1 MHSYRRRRSEA
12 GRQQP
17 NRLRMVSG
25 RHLKT
30 CWILLAPV
38 FLSLSVQG
46 LEGTAKSVHIN
57 KVEHEP
63 VRAALAENVALP
75 CLFILHPSSSR
86 EQNGSSDLPRIKWSK
101 IQIKPQSQQK
111 EEVPILVAKDNVL
124 KVARGYEGR
133 VALPGY
139 SQDRYNATLEIMA
152 LRHSDSGIYR
162 CEVVVGID
170 DEQDTVPLE
179 VAGLVFH
186 YRASID
192 RYALTFQEAKQACQ
206 DNGAVIA
213 SPQQLQ
219 VAFEDG
225 YDNCDAGWLSDHTVR
240 YPIKLPRPG
249 CYGDRNSL
257 PGVRTYGKR
266 QPEERYDVYCYARE
280 LQGEVFYASAPRKQS
295 LLDAQIYCQRQGAV
309 LANTGQLYLAWKN
322 GLDQCDPGWLADGS
336 VRYPIQLPRKNCGGD
351 EPGVRTVYQFPN
363 RTGFPSHNQRFDA
376 YCYQAYQTTT
386 ALSPMNQD
394 GPALERKHLR
404 QERKKLERGE
414 REKTDLLG
422 IINDLLESD
431 TLVSST
437 DYGIFQKQHKDPVL
451 SGDSKAVMRDGNAFS
466 SKTILSSMSLNE
478 QTQLVTGTQAGTTL
492 LIKGT
497 DFPDTSF
504 LRSEIV
510 GITEN
515 PVSEKSRREEG
526 KAEHPLKKSHLKSSV
541 LSLVDHIEGEDQSLN
556 VVVKVDQG
564 HDVHI
569 HSHFVTDTSAELPS
583 ISHPI
588 EDSSLMPPDRSTDLL
603 KSTWLLGARSN
614 DELPK
619 SQNPVSRFSEEQNT
633 SSPTSTAEKIE
644 LLPLGLPVTETKLP
658 DNYRKD
664 QVNKVTNFDEFADLH
679 LIDKPKFH
687 KKDVH
692 SGFERHYP
700 WVLQEGPDE
709 IGDKNDDRASLQ
721 TFGPK
726 FRTEDHID
734 NSIEAITTPY
744 RPTFLNPKDNG
755 HSLSNEVEM
764 EVKRKISP
772 KLIGSEKRDKTD
784 SISVHTSHP
793 DATVKTKTSKKQ
805 SQEWTIES
813 ATHSNPYNSGGS
825 LSPIDWSS
833 GNTGTMVKST
843 REGAADETKKLL
855 GYKEE
860 HPFTDGPG
868 IVPDITDGKIV
879 VGSQSSSITEGSNTR
894 PAGGNSVWHQTDAT
908 VIEPTMG
915 NARQEKIDKP
925 ANTTAYNLLTEN
937 GMQAKYSKGRY
948 GDLPISAAG
957 EDMET
962 FSGETNSS
970 EESVLLVMPSSN
982 VPMSDPFTADNFVT
996 DNLTGFQTVTA
1007 SPKAPL
1013 TSALKSDDNSDGSG
1027 EPEYNFQERQ
1037 GKSITFKNKLT
1048 SSNRNSSREQAYL
1061 EVTSTEQSRASK
1073 EEVLKSL
1080 SPSNKDHPSTGSLL
1094 FTVRDSYLPTGKD
1107 DTLKEHNQEFY
1118 ALNAPKEGID
1128 SEKGDQTPGEAQ
1140 AELKE
1145 EPVIQPVETIQS
1157 TAVVRTVWSSTDVD
1171 RYPFADELP
1180 FHTTSVISAESSLPT
1195 NTSLFT
1201 TNSQHVEKEPKG
1213 KIQDYK
1219 DDDTGP
1225 SVGMSTFHFRN
1236 SNENQTAPVFD
1247 QQLST
1252 MKTLPLYT
1260 QVSSFH
1266 TQGEKPQLVTERPPQ
1281 GTKVADSAETP
1292 LNPADVNIASLVSK
1306 DSERAYKVQEVLTTE
1321 TLTATWPPTSQEAN
1335 KPSSTLAVGNYA
1347 EQEAELLL
1355 EETHE
1360 ELLTMKNQSVG
1371 NSLLIMTARKTPTF
1385 NDSRQVLP
1393 QASFSQEAILTEE
1406 HDLNSHESSAFSE
1419 LLYKTKVDSNIFILP
1434 SVITGLQGKEVAEM
1448 ETKEISQIDEEGG
1461 STEEDTLL
1469 PYLREEDKSSWT
1481 TLNNIS
1487 TLESDPCENNP
1498 CLHGGTCQMNDS
1510 LYSCSCEPGFTGENC
1525 EIDLDDC
1532 LPNPCQNGGT
1542 CIDEINAFVCL
1553 CLPSYGGSMCEK
1565 DTEGCDHNWHKFQ
1578 GHCYHYFPH
1587 RRSWEDAER
1596 DCRRR
1601 MGHLTSIH
1609 MPEEQRFI
1617 NGFGH
1622 ENTWIGLNDRIV
1634 EQDFQWTD
1642 NSGLQYE
1649 NWRERQPD
1657 NFFAGGEDCVVM
1669 VAHEDGRWNDVP
1681 CNYNLPYV
1689 CKKGTVL
1696 CGAPPAVSNAFTLGK
1711 KKEKY
1716 SIHSVVRYQCR
1727 EGFTQR
1733 HIPTI
1738 KCHSNG
1744 KWDRPKIICTKPRR
1758 FHRTRRHHHKHHHK
1772 HHGSHRHHKSH
1783 WERRKHRKHP
1793 ELDWETDSNY
1803 F

>member
-1 MHSYRRRRSEA
+1 MTTSFSGRHMHLFLLEDMGGTLYLALSTVSLLVT
-12 GRQQP
+12 P
-17 NRLRMVSG
+17 NALLRMVSG
-25 RHLKT
+25 RHLKIW
-30 CWILLAPV
+30 WILLAPA

-46 LEGTAKSVHIN
+46 LEDTAKSVRIN

-63 VRAALAENVALP
+63 VRAALAEKVALP
-75 CLFILHPSSSR
+75 CLFVLHPSSSR
-86 EQNGSSDLPRIKWSK
+86 RQNGSPDLPRIKWSK

-111 EEVPILVAKDNVL
+111 EKVPILVAKDNVL

-133 VALPGY
+133 VSLPSY

-152 LRHSDSGIYR
+152 VRYSDSGIYH

-170 DEQDTVPLE
+170 DEQDMVPLE

-186 YRASID
+186 YRASSD

-225 YDNCDAGWLSDHTVR
+225 FDNCDAGWLSDHTVR

-257 PGVRTYGKR
+257 PGVRTYGER

-280 LQGEVFYASAPRKQS
+280 LQGEVFYASVPRKQN
-295 LLDAQIYCQRQGAV
+295 LLDAQIYCQRQGAA

-336 VRYPIQLPRKNCGGD
+336 VRYPIQSPRKNCGGD
-351 EPGVRTVYQFPN
+351 EPGVRTIYQFPN
-363 RTGFPSHNQRFDA
+363 RTGFPDHNQRFDV
-376 YCYQAYQTTT
+376 YCYRGVLFGERLNFQNLDHQLAQCHAIWLLQSSVGQKGKAGSGMEGQGNSSIIVFFKTAQKLEVTSGRTEAGRHTKVEPAWWFIASAVYENTQLQ
-386 ALSPMNQD
+386 ALSPVFCPQ
-394 GPALERKHLR
+394 ALR
-404 QERKKLERGE
+404 
-414 REKTDLLG
+414 
-422 IINDLLESD
+422 
-431 TLVSST
+431 
-437 DYGIFQKQHKDPVL
+437 PV
-451 SGDSKAVMRDGNAFS
+451 
-466 SKTILSSMSLNE
+466 
-478 QTQLVTGTQAGTTL
+478 
-492 LIKGT
+492 
-497 DFPDTSF
+497 
-504 LRSEIV
+504 
-510 GITEN
+510 
-515 PVSEKSRREEG
+515 
-526 KAEHPLKKSHLKSSV
+526 
-541 LSLVDHIEGEDQSLN
+541 EDQSIN
-556 VVVKVDQG
+556 MVDQVPKVHQG
-564 HDVHI
+564 HDVHM
-569 HSHFVTDTSAELPS
+569 HSHFITDTSAELPS
-583 ISHPI
+583 VTHPI
-588 EDSSLMPPDRSTDLL
+588 EHSSLMTPD
-603 KSTWLLGARSN
+603 
-614 DELPK
+614 E
-619 SQNPVSRFSEEQNT
+619 
-633 SSPTSTAEKIE
+633 SPEKTE
-644 LLPLGLPVTETKLP
+644 LLPLGLPEVDTKLP
-658 DNYRKD
+658 DNIRQD
-664 QVNKVTNFDEFADLH
+664 QVNKVTNFDEVDDLH
-679 LIDKPKFH
+679 FIDKPKSH
-687 KKDVH
+687 KKDIH
-692 SGFERHYP
+692 SGFDRHHS
-700 WVLQEGPDE
+700 WVFKEGPDE
-709 IGDKNDDRASLQ
+709 TRDNNDDRASLQ

-726 FRTEDHID
+726 SGTEDHID
-734 NSIEAITTPY
+734 NSIEVITTSY
-744 RPTFLNPKDNG
+744 RPTLLNPKDHG

-764 EVKRKISP
+764 EMKRKISP
-772 KLIGSEKRDKTD
+772 KLIGSEKRDQID

-793 DATVKTKTSKKQ
+793 DTTVTTKTCKKQ
-805 SQEWTIES
+805 GQEWTMEP
-813 ATHSNPYNSGGS
+813 ATHSNQFSSGGS

-833 GNTGTMVKST
+833 GNTGSLVKST
-843 REGAADETKKLL
+843 LEGATDETEKLL
-855 GYKEE
+855 GYREE
-860 HPFTDGPG
+860 HPFTNGPG
-868 IVPDITDGKIV
+868 TVPEITDGKIM
-879 VGSQSSSITEGSNTR
+879 VGSQSSAITEGSNSPR
-894 PAGGNSVWHQTDAT
+894 PAGGNSTWHQTGVAT
-908 VIEPTMG
+908 IQPTMG
-915 NARQEKIDKP
+915 TVSQQKTDKP
-925 ANTTAYNLLTEN
+925 ANASAYKLPTDNR
-937 GMQAKYSKGRY
+937 MQAEYSKGRY
-948 GDLPISAAG
+948 GNLPVSAAG
-957 EDMET
+957 EDMEN

-970 EESVLLVMPSSN
+970 EGSVLPGMLSSSF
-982 VPMSDPFTADNFVT
+982 PKSDPFTADNFAT
-996 DNLTGFQTVTA
+996 DNLTGFQFVTA

-1013 TSALKSDDNSDGSG
+1013 NSDLKSEDNLDGSG

-1037 GKSITFKNKLT
+1037 GKAITFRNKLT
-1048 SSNRNSSREQAYL
+1048 SSNRNSSRDRAYL
-1061 EVTSTEQSRASK
+1061 EFTSTEQSKASK
-1073 EEVLKSL
+1073 EEVLKNL
-1080 SPSNKDHPSTGSLL
+1080 SPSNKDRPSTGSLL
-1094 FTVRDSYLPTGKD
+1094 PAVHDGYLHVVKN
-1107 DTLKEHNQEFY
+1107 DTLKEQNQEFY
-1118 ALNAPKEGID
+1118 ALNAPEEGIG
-1128 SEKGDQTPGEAQ
+1128 SEKGGQTPGESQ

-1145 EPVIQPVETIQS
+1145 EPVTQPAETIQS
-1157 TAVVRTVWSSTDVD
+1157 TAGDRKMLSGTDVD
-1171 RYPFADELP
+1171 RYRFADELS
-1180 FHTTSVISAESSLPT
+1180 FHSTSVISFESPLPT
-1195 NTSLFT
+1195 NAGFFT
-1201 TNSQHVEKEPKG
+1201 TNSQHVEKEPKE

-1219 DDDTGP
+1219 DDATG
-1225 SVGMSTFHFRN
+1225 STLGMSTFLFGN
-1236 SNENQTAPVFD
+1236 SVENQTASVFN

-1260 QVSSFH
+1260 QVPSFH

-1281 GTKVADSAETP
+1281 GTKVADSAEIP
-1292 LNPADVNIASLVSK
+1292 LNPADVDTASLVSK
-1306 DSERAYKVQEVLTTE
+1306 DLEWASNIEEVPTTE
-1321 TLTATWPPTSQEAN
+1321 AWIATKPSTSQEPN
-1335 KPSSTLAVGNYA
+1335 RPSSTLAVGTYA
-1347 EQEAELLL
+1347 EQKAEELL

-1360 ELLTMKNQSVG
+1360 ELLTMKNQSAG
-1371 NSLLIMTARKTPTF
+1371 NPLLTMTARKTPTF
-1385 NDSRQVLP
+1385 NESRQELP
-1393 QASFSQEAILTEE
+1393 QASFSQEVILTEE

-1419 LLYKTKVDSNIFILP
+1419 LLFKNKVDSNIFILP
-1434 SVITGLQGKEVAEM
+1434 SDKEVAEM

-1461 STEEDTLL
+1461 STGEDTLL
-1469 PYLREEDKSSWT
+1469 PYLREEDNSSWT
-1481 TLNNIS
+1481 TMNNIS
-1487 TLESDPCENNP
+1487 TLADSDPCENNP

-1609 MPEEQRFI
+1609 TPEEQRFI

-1696 CGAPPAVSNAFTLGK
+1696 CGSPPAVGNTFTMGK

-1716 SIHSVVRYQCR
+1716 SIHSVVRYQCQ

-1738 KCHSNG
+1738 KCHNNG
-1744 KWDRPKIICTKPRR
+1744 KWDRPKIICIKPRR
-1758 FHRTRRHHHKHHHK
+1758 FHRTRRHHHKRHHK
-1772 HHGSHRHHKSH
+1772 HHGSHRHHRSH

-1793 ELDWETDSNY
+1793 ELDWETESNY